1 MEAMSG
7 RRRVV
12 AAIFAAV
19 MLAAV
24 MLLGR
29 SDAQVT
35 TTDVQG
41 TVYRADGSTASGTL
55 LVSWPSFSTALNQS
69 VAAGS
74 ISAAIG
80 PNGYVSLN
88 LASNAGASPAGT
100 YYTAVYHLNDGTV
113 SREYW
118 VVPETSTASIS
129 SVRAQLAPATVAVQ
143 SASKSYVD
151 ASIAA
156 ITGNYVPLAGGT
168 MSGPLQLSN
177 DPVASDQAAT
187 KHYAD
192 SLAAT
197 ELPLTGGSLSGT
209 LNAPN
214 AVSELPRVDVRYPD
228 FGKASGCANAADPT
242 GLQDSTCAIQAAIN
256 WAENN
261 KQGGTYPPVYF
272 APGNYRISGNISD
285 NGGLE
290 YYADGA
296 TLSIASGNTVSLDG
310 YAYSGTAV
318 LSNQIATSLQPNA
331 FGQVSTNPARV
342 GQFGGS
348 STSFPPTYSSNWQFH
363 LFNGR
368 HTASQTGS
376 WYSDSFEPHDFVMED
391 DQPGVD
397 LAQPSYGA
405 NGHSEFYPYYYSV
418 ISRSPAFLEYGMAW
432 QQNSISDSGQYDTGW
447 CQGGWINADD
457 EGCFHLN
464 YNGGEL
470 KTAYTGTVVST
481 GTNSVTTNCTGG
493 CPTYNSGSGTYS
505 GGDQGD
511 LRYLII
517 TSSPMA
523 SGHIESTTVPS
534 GQIPGTV
541 TIDTTVPIST
551 AWGTLS
557 ANCGPTNVVSP
568 VGITTTAS
576 SCSVNLNGITAFG
589 NSPGS
594 FTTSGIVCFSGQ
606 FHECAFPTSVGT
618 ASGGIQTVSFNLLY
632 PHNSGSVI
640 MQGGAA
646 DTYID
651 LLANR
656 GTDGGN
662 GTGTLKYP
670 IDVIGSTSANKLVDV
685 EFFIANDGKAVSIG
699 DTNLTGNLMLGS
711 PSAVSGLSNTSGTV
725 TMNLNGVQTYPAMN
739 GQNVYI
745 SGASDSTFNGACTN
759 FRFTST
765 SGYKGT
771 CTQAASTG
779 HTASS
784 AQMVVN
790 CTASN
795 AACTANQYGNGDFV
809 LYEGAQVLD
818 VQDPGSSPAN
828 AIDGY
833 FLLEPNP
840 WTWTGATVEE
850 PHHYAAQMADRK
862 GTLFVANPASQS
874 QGVSIRFQGTG
885 LGTPYGDAL
894 FGAANAH
901 YNSSS
906 MFDAQNLN
914 TPSFYSYFGGSME
927 PPNGISFQGP
937 LYDTVATE
945 FAPEYGGS
953 LLFAG
958 CPEQVGL
965 LGGCGDANYYYNL
978 FSLGTVGGLNGY
990 AQAQFYPSNNLLVWN
1005 GIFNEF
1011 VSNSSNQIWS
1021 VYDTGTGTGVQITLG
1036 GITGASGPHGVPLE
1050 MDSSVGTQGDLT
1062 EYYNCDSRVGC
1073 GVKDS
1078 GVVAA
1083 NVLQNGAAITPAS
1096 VAVNGGHVFTRHTIV
1111 TGSLTPSAVA
1121 ANTCAAQSATVTG
1134 LNAGDHV
1141 INRDVAPSFTAG
1153 LELSGVLVTAANTAS
1168 MNWCNVTAAAI
1179 TPPSGTYTFDVEQ

>member
-1 MEAMSG
+1 MEAMTG

-12 AAIFAAV
+12 VAIFAAV
-19 MLAAV
+19 MLAAL

-29 SDAQVT
+29 SDAQIT

-55 LVSWPSFSTALNQS
+55 LVSWPAFSTALNQS

-74 ISAAIG
+74 ISTTIG
-80 PNGYVSLN
+80 SNGYVSLN

-118 VVPETSTASIS
+118 VVPEASTASIS
-129 SVRAQLAPATVAVQ
+129 SVRAQLAPATIAVQ
-143 SASKSYVD
+143 PVSKSYVD

-156 ITGNYVPLAGGT
+156 MTGNYVPIAGGT

-177 DPVASDQAAT
+177 DPVASNQAAT
-187 KHYAD
+187 KHYVDA
-192 SLAAT
+192 LAAT

-228 FGKASGCANAADPT
+228 FGKASGCSNAADPT
-242 GLQDSTCAIQAAIN
+242 GQQDSTCAIQAAIT

-272 APGNYRISGNISD
+272 APGDYMISGNITD
-285 NGGLE
+285 NGSLE

-296 TLSIASGNTVSLDG
+296 TLSIATGKTVSLDG
-310 YAYSGTAV
+310 YAYSGTTM

-342 GQFGGS
+342 GQFEGS

-376 WYSDSFEPHDFVMED
+376 WYSDSFEPHDYVMED
-391 DQPGVD
+391 DQPGID
-397 LAQPSYGA
+397 LAAPSYGSG
-405 NGHSEFYPYYYSV
+405 GHSEFYPYYYNV
-418 ISRSPAFLEYGMAW
+418 ISRSPAFLEYGVSW
-432 QQNSISDSGQYDTGW
+432 QQNSISDSGQYDVGW
-447 CQGGWINADD
+447 CQGGWIDADD

-470 KTAYTGTVVST
+470 KSAYTGTVTST
-481 GTNSVTTNCTGG
+481 GTNSVMTSCTGG
-493 CPTYNSGSGTYS
+493 CPTYNSATGTYS

-511 LRYLII
+511 LRYLIN

-523 SGHIESTTVPS
+523 SGHIESLTHPS

-541 TIDTTVPIST
+541 TIDTTVPVST
-551 AWGTLS
+551 AWGTLQ
-557 ANCGPTNVVSP
+557 ANCGPANVVSP
-568 VGITTTAS
+568 VGVTTTAS
-576 SCSVNLNGITAFG
+576 ACSVNLNAITAFG

-594 FTTSGIVCFSGQ
+594 FTTSSIVCFSGQ
-606 FHECAFPTSVGT
+606 FHECAYPTSVGV
-618 ASGGIQTVSFNLLY
+618 ASGGIQTVNFNLLY
-632 PHNSGSVI
+632 PHNSGSVM

-656 GTDGGN
+656 GTDATS

-670 IDVIGSTSANKLVDV
+670 IDVIGSTSANTLVDV
-685 EFFIANDGKAVSIG
+685 EFFIANDGATHSIG
-699 DTNLTGNLMLGS
+699 DGNLTGNLSIGS
-711 PSAVSGLSNTSGTV
+711 ANTLSSISNTGGVV
-725 TMNLNGVQTYPAMN
+725 TFSVNSYNTTLN
-739 GQNVYI
+739 GQNIYI
-745 SGASDSTFNGACTN
+745 YNASDSTFDGACTN
-759 FRFTST
+759 VKLNITNNQN
-765 SGYKGT
+765 T
-771 CTQAASTG
+771 CSQASSTG
-779 HTASS
+779 HTATS
-784 AQMVVN
+784 ANAALN
-790 CTASN
+790 CTSTNAS
-795 AACTANQYGNGDFV
+795 CTANQYGNGDFV

-818 VQDPGSSPAN
+818 VQDPSSSPAN

-840 WTWTGATVEE
+840 WTWTSATVEE
-850 PHHYAAQMADRK
+850 PHHYATEIAERK
-862 GTLFVANPASQS
+862 GTLFVANPLSDTS
-874 QGVSIRFQGTG
+874 GVSVKLQGTG
-885 LGTPYGDAL
+885 VGTPYGDSTY
-894 FGAANAH
+894 GAVNGH

-906 MFDAQNLN
+906 LFVGQNAN
-914 TPSFYSYFGGSME
+914 SPGFYSYFGGTMVA
-927 PPNGISFQGP
+927 PNGLSFQGL

-945 FAPEYGGS
+945 YAPGFGGS
-953 LLFAG
+953 VLWVG
-958 CPEQVGL
+958 CPEQQSSI
-965 LGGCGDANYYYNL
+965 GGCADASYQYNL
-978 FSLGTVGGLNGY
+978 FTLFGNTGNASATYQPATNTLTWFGTQKYYLNSDY
-990 AQAQFYPSNNLLVWN
+990 T
-1005 GIFNEF
+1005 IFRMH
-1011 VSNSSNQIWS
+1011 Q
-1021 VYDTGTGTGVQITLG
+1021 
-1036 GITGASGPHGVPLE
+1036 GASDLGLIPGGYGGKNGVNLAFPLE
-1050 MDSSVGTQGDLT
+1050 LDSTEGTSGDVV
-1062 EYYNCDSRVGC
+1062 EYTNCGGANTDQC
-1073 GVKDS
+1073 GIKDA
-1078 GVVAA
+1078 GIAAA
-1083 NVLQNGAAITPAS
+1083 NVAQNGAAITPTS
-1096 VAVNGGHVFTRHTIV
+1096 VAVNSGHAFTRHTII
-1111 TGSLTPSAVA
+1111 TGSLTPTSVA

-1141 INRDVAPSFTAG
+1141 INRDVAPSFSAG
-1153 LELSGVLVTAANTAS
+1153 LALDGVLVTAANTAS
-1168 MNWCNVTAAAI
+1168 MNWCNNTASPI